1 MSKKTVSKKIRDII
15 FGVLSF
21 ILALFLFADSIC
33 VLSVAFVFN
42 KNAWIDQ
49 MHLSNYF
56 VDKTDEVKNKL
67 IILGNAS
74 GLAPEFFDK
83 VVDTIQ
89 ITKDTQTYLDA
100 YFDGK
105 NDIIDTTVFKQT
117 FYSELEAYVKEKNA
131 KVDDA
136 NVDYLVKQA
145 EHIYTKSLEIPLLY
159 RLSVYFTALR
169 KIIPFIIAGLTALSA
184 VIVLILFLG
193 NKKRQATLL

>member
-83 VVDTIQ
+83 VVDE
-89 ITKDTQTYLDA
+89 
-100 YFDGK
+100 
-105 NDIIDTTVFKQT
+105 IIK
-117 FYSELEAYVKEKNA
+117 YKKELRMEME
-131 KVDDA
+131 
-136 NVDYLVKQA
+136 
-145 EHIYTKSLEIPLLY
+145 
-159 RLSVYFTALR
+159 FAL
-169 KIIPFIIAGLTALSA
+169 
-184 VIVLILFLG
+184 
-193 NKKRQATLL
+193 